1 MVWKRFAIMR
11 HADLRPADR
20 RFTVEAFMAVSS
32 RKRPASKPASKG
44 GPKSPPQPRK
54 KITERYTVG
63 WREWVGLPDLGV
75 SHIKAKLDTGAKT
88 SALHAFD
95 IEVFKKRGADW
106 VRFVIHPAQH
116 DDTLIVRCEAPV
128 VDQRI
133 VINSGGHREERYVIS
148 TPVVLGAETW
158 PIELTLTN
166 RDEMGFRMLLG
177 RSAMH
182 RRLVVDPARSF
193 RADKAERRRGAGK
206 SKAVADH
213 HPDPVKIPVTDDEE
227 E

>member
-1 MVWKRFAIMR
+1 MDVQSPPVPKP
-11 HADLRPADR
+11 RPDR
-20 RFTVEAFMAVSS
+20 R
-32 RKRPASKPASKG
+32 
-44 GPKSPPQPRK
+44 
-54 KITERYTVG
+54 IVG

-88 SALHAFD
+88 SALHAFN
-95 IEVFKKRGADW
+95 IEPFKKRGADW
-106 VRFVIHPAQH
+106 VRFVIHPAQR
-116 DDTLIVRCEAPV
+116 DDTLTVRCEAAVLDRRV
-128 VDQRI
+128 V
-133 VINSGGHREERYVIS
+133 VNSGGQREERYVITTS
-148 TPVVLGAETW
+148 LTVGPQSW

-193 RADKAERRRGAGK
+193 RAYKTESRRAIRK
-206 SKAVADH
+206 SARRAAKAVS
-213 HPDPVKIPVTDDEE
+213 PNPTGDEE

>member
-1 MVWKRFAIMR
+1 MAAKTSLKRS
-11 HADLRPADR
+11 
-20 RFTVEAFMAVSS
+20 E
-32 RKRPASKPASKG
+32 RK
-44 GPKSPPQPRK
+44 
-54 KITERYTVG
+54 TVG
-63 WREWVGLPDLGV
+63 WREWVGLPGLGV

-95 IEVFKKRGADW
+95 IKPFRKRGEDW
-106 VRFVIHPAQH
+106 VRFVIHPAQR
-116 DDTLIVRCEAPV
+116 DATLTVRCEAAV
-128 VDQRI
+128 VDRRM

-148 TPVVLGAETW
+148 TDLTVGPDTW

-193 RADKAERRRGAGK
+193 QANKSERRKASRSAA
-206 SKAVADH
+206 SKAITPAGRTALVG
-213 HPDPVKIPVTDDEE
+213 TTNDEE

>member
-1 MVWKRFAIMR
+1 
-11 HADLRPADR
+11 
-20 RFTVEAFMAVSS
+20 MAV
-32 RKRPASKPASKG
+32 RFRNKPAPEAAVKPRRKKPSL
-44 GPKSPPQPRK
+44 PRK
-54 KITERYTVG
+54 KLDERRIVG

-95 IEVFKKRGADW
+95 IAVFQKDGADW
-106 VRFVIHPAQH
+106 VRFVIHPAQR
-116 DDTLIVRCEAPV
+116 DDSLAVQCEAAV
-128 VDQRI
+128 ADQRV
-133 VINSGGHREERYVIS
+133 VINSGGHREMRYVIS
-148 TPVVLGAETW
+148 TSVALGAEIW

-182 RRLVVDPARSF
+182 RRLIVDPAASF
-193 RADKAERRRGAGK
+193 RGNEPANMQAAQQSNSTATVYADTATVPTG
-206 SKAVADH
+206 
-213 HPDPVKIPVTDDEE
+213 DEE